1 MEKDNTML
9 KAIYKQM
16 DRCNEI
22 LNKKFEEYGN
32 HEDPF
37 WHFERAAGML
47 GGTREL
53 ALMHLFAKHLTCIVE
68 MAEDPD
74 SYSGGQWNEKLTDA
88 INYLLI
94 LSAMVDET
102 CGEDVPEVEFTA
114 VLSPQQVIEQIAKG
128 EK

>member
-1 MEKDNTML
+1 MKDNPMMS
-9 KAIYKQM
+9 AIQNQM
-16 DRCNEI
+16 MTCEEI
-22 LNKKFEEYGN
+22 LAKKFKEYGN

-37 WHFERAAGML
+37 WHFERSAGLL

-74 SYSGGQWNEKLTDA
+74 SYSGDQWDEKLTDA

-102 CGEDVPEVEFTA
+102 CGEDVPERAHTDT
-114 VLSPQQVIEQIAKG
+114 LSPQQVFANLARG

>member
-9 KAIYKQM
+9 KAIYEQM
-16 DRCNEI
+16 DRCNDI
-22 LNKKFEEYGN
+22 LKKKFEEYGN

-37 WHFERAAGML
+37 WHFERSAMLL
-47 GGTREL
+47 GGTRET

-74 SYSGGQWNEKLTDA
+74 SYAVSQWNEKLADA

-102 CGEDVPEVEFTA
+102 CGVHVPEVEFTA

>member
-16 DRCNEI
+16 DRCNDI
-22 LNKKFEEYGN
+22 LKKKFKEYGN

-37 WHFERAAGML
+37 WHFERSAGLL

-68 MAEDPD
+68 MAEDPN
-74 SYSGGQWNEKLTDA
+74 SYSTGQWNEKLTDA

>member
-16 DRCNEI
+16 D
-22 LNKKFEEYGN
+22 
-32 HEDPF
+32 PF
-37 WHFERAAGML
+37 WHFERSAGLL

-74 SYSGGQWNEKLTDA
+74 SYSGDQWDEKLTDA

-94 LSAMVDET
+94 LSAMVDGT
-102 CGEDVPEVEFTA
+102 CGEGAHGHAESAAGVCEA
-114 VLSPQQVIEQIAKG
+114 R
-128 EK
+128 

>member
-16 DRCNEI
+16 DRCNDI
-22 LNKKFEEYGN
+22 LKKKFEEYGN

-37 WHFERAAGML
+37 WHFERSAGLL

-68 MAEDPD
+68 MAEGPD
-74 SYSGGQWNEKLTDA
+74 SYSGDQWEEKLTDA

-102 CGEDVPEVEFTA
+102 CGEDVPERAHTDT
-114 VLSPQQVIEQIAKG
+114 LSPQQAIAKLARG